1 MDDILIGDIVTWII
15 SNKTR
20 KGIFK
25 QIINGKAEII
35 CTECEGVPMAIKC
48 FVEPSL
54 IQAVKV

>member
-1 MDDILIGDIVTWII
+1 MDDLLIGDIVTWTI
-15 SNKTR
+15 SNKRR

-25 QIINGKAEII
+25 QIIDGKAEIM
-35 CTECEGVPMAIKC
+35 CTECAGVPMAIKC